1 MKNVLILGSIGAAIA
16 ASIIL
21 YGSFSFLQIYNQ
33 SLLRQTADTYKLD
46 FPECFTDE
54 RLSSLRFRGRNPT
67 GCTLNSFEPSS
78 SVYHLWKTKA
88 AVCPLVDGRHEP
100 HGDVSGPPKIKR
112 LGSVSFILSSEV
124 FPEAEYHHYH
134 CAYLVTVNF
143 PNGQSTQ
150 FEFAFNQDTGILR
163 IKESDYPRY
172 EARLTMG
179 ERGRPIAGIIHD
191 RETHEMYYLVT
202 KWIF

>member
-1 MKNVLILGSIGAAIA
+1 MKNVLILGSIGAVIGV
-16 ASIIL
+16 SIIF
-21 YGSFSFLQIYNQ
+21 YGSFSFLQVYNQ

-54 RLSSLRFRGRNPT
+54 RLSSLRFRGRSST

-88 AVCPLVDGRHEP
+88 AVCPLADGRHEP
-100 HGDVSGPPKIKR
+100 HEDVSGPPKIKR

-124 FPEAEYHHYH
+124 FPEAEYHRFH

-150 FEFAFNQDTGILR
+150 FEFAFNNEPRFAGI
-163 IKESDYPRY
+163 EDSEYPRY
-172 EARLTMG
+172 EAALTVVQR
-179 ERGRPIAGIIHD
+179 ERPIVGLIHD